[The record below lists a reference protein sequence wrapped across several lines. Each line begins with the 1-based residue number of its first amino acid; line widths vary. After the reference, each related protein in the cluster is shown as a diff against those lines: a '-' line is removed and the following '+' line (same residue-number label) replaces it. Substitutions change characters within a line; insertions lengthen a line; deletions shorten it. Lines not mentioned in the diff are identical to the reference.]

1 MRHTS
6 YVLYDDGRVACDESG
21 VIIRW
26 YYPWGQKK
34 IPYSA
39 IRAVNKRPLRPIRGR
54 WRLWGS
60 GDFVHWYNLDGR
72 RTKKAVELELE
83 VGGRIRPVITP
94 DDADAV
100 ETIITEHVRA

>member
-1 MRHTS
+1 MGPEEDPLLSHSRGKQAAPPADTRS
-6 YVLYDDGRVACDESG
+6 VA
-21 VIIRW
+21 
-26 YYPWGQKK
+26 
-34 IPYSA
+34 
-39 IRAVNKRPLRPIRGR
+39 AV
-54 WRLWGS
+54 GS

-100 ETIITEHVRA
+100 ETIITEHVSA